1 MTNASPLQE
10 APVQQDEKDG
20 LDIGKQRSLQRAVSE
35 DGLFHVLAIDHLSD
49 FAELLS
55 PDPSTVTFAD
65 VVRAKDTVIRT
76 AGDSVSAVLLDSLYG
91 GHLIHAGTI
100 SRSTGLMFS
109 LEDEDYSIPPG
120 PRRTRMREGW
130 TIEQAKLA
138 GVDVAKLLWFF
149 RPDADTADDQLKLL
163 QSLVEASADLSLPLL
178 VEPIWYPLP
187 GEDATTDEWKAD
199 RVRGIIESAVT
210 ADQCG
215 VDVLK
220 VEFPGYVDTPDGR
233 AASVDAVAELDE
245 RTTAPWVV
253 LSAGVG
259 YEDFASQIEIA
270 SAAGSSGY
278 VAGRSIWRDAL
289 LTHDP
294 AKRDEAIAEIKH
306 RFDHLNE
313 LTRQGGRPVEKHQPL
328 DDVLGDL
335 PEDWYH
341 SWHAPAP

>member
-1 MTNASPLQE
+1 MTNASPQPV
-10 APVQQDEKDG
+10 APAAMG
-20 LDIGKQRSLQRAVSE
+20 SLDIGKQRSLQRVLSE

-55 PDPSTVTFAD
+55 PDPATVTFAD

-91 GHLIHAGTI
+91 GHLIHSGTL

-109 LEDEDYSIPPG
+109 LEDEDYKIPPG
-120 PRRTRMREGW
+120 PRRTRLREGW
-130 TIEQAKLA
+130 TARQAKLA

-149 RPDADTADDQLKLL
+149 RPDAETADDQLKLL
-163 QSLVEASADLSLPLL
+163 DELVGASAELSLPLL

-187 GEDATTDEWKAD
+187 GEDPSSAEWKAG

-210 ADQCG
+210 ADDYG

-220 VEFPGYVDTPDGR
+220 VEFPGYVDTAEGR
-233 AASVDAVAELDE
+233 AASVDAVAELNE
-245 RTTAPWVV
+245 RTNAPWVV

-259 YEDFASQIEIA
+259 YEDFATQIEIA
-270 SAAGSSGY
+270 SAAGASGY

-294 AKRDEAIAEIKH
+294 AKQDAAIQEIKQ
-306 RFDHLNE
+306 RFDRLNA
-313 LTRQGGRPVEKHQPL
+313 LTRQGGRPVPTTQSL
-328 DDVLGDL
+328 DDLFRDL
-335 PEDWYH
+335 PQDWYH
-341 SWHAPAP
+341 HWQSSAG

>member
-10 APVQQDEKDG
+10 APVVKDS
-20 LDIGKQRSLQRAVSE
+20 LDIGKQRSLQRALSE

-76 AGDSVSAVLLDSLYG
+76 AADSVSAVLVDSLYG
-91 GHLIHAGTI
+91 GHLIHSGTL

-120 PRRTRMREGW
+120 PRRTRLREGW
-130 TIEQAKLA
+130 TGRQAKLA
-138 GVDVAKLLWFF
+138 GCDVAKLLWFF
-149 RPDADTADDQLKLL
+149 RPEAETADDQLKLL
-163 QSLVEASADLSLPLL
+163 DELVGESAELSLPLL

-187 GEDATTDEWKAD
+187 GEDATTLEWRAD
-199 RVRGIIESAVT
+199 RVRGIIESAVI
-210 ADQCG
+210 ADQRG

-220 VEFPGYVDTPDGR
+220 VEFPGYVDTPEGR
-233 AASVDAVAELDE
+233 AASVDAVAELDA

-259 YEDFASQIEIA
+259 YEDFATQIEIA

-294 AKRDEAIAEIKH
+294 AKQGEAIKAIKA
-306 RFDHLNE
+306 RFDRLNA
-313 LTRQGGRPVEKHQPL
+313 LTRQGGRPVQMTEPL
-328 DDVLGDL
+328 DSLFGSL

-341 SWHAPAP
+341 HWHAQPR

>member
-1 MTNASPLQE
+1 MTHASPVHA
-10 APVQQDEKDG
+10 APTRKG
-20 LDIGKQRSLQRAVSE
+20 PTDIGKQRSLQRVVSD

-55 PDPSTVTFAD
+55 PDPSSVTFAD

-76 AGDSVSAVLLDSLYG
+76 AADSISAVLLDALYG
-91 GHLIHAGTI
+91 GHLIHAGTL

-130 TIEQAKLA
+130 TIQQAKLA

-149 RPDADTADDQLKLL
+149 RPDAETADDQLKLL
-163 QSLVEASADLSLPLL
+163 DELVVASAELSLPLL

-187 GEDATTDEWKAD
+187 GEDATTPAWKAD
-199 RVRGIIESAVT
+199 RVRGIIESAVV
-210 ADQCG
+210 ADERG

-233 AASVDAVAELDE
+233 AASVDAVAELDA
-245 RTTAPWVV
+245 RTTVPWVV

-259 YEDFASQIEIA
+259 YEDFATQIEIA

-294 AKRDEAIAEIKH
+294 ARRGDAIKAIKD

-313 LTRQGGRPVEKHQPL
+313 LTRQGGRPVQKAQPL

-341 SWHAPAP
+341 TWQTRP

>member
-1 MTNASPLQE
+1 MPTASPLQE
-10 APVQQDEKDG
+10 APVLESG
-20 LDIGKQRSLQRAVSE
+20 PDIGKQRCLQRVLSE

-55 PDPSTVTFAD
+55 PDPATVTFTD
-65 VVRAKDTVIRT
+65 VVHAKDTVIRT
-76 AGDSVSAVLLDSLYG
+76 AGDSVSAVLLDALYG
-91 GHLIHAGTI
+91 GHLVHAGTI
-100 SRSTGLMFS
+100 TRATGLMLS

-120 PRRTRMREGW
+120 PRRTRLREGW
-130 TIEQAKLA
+130 TIEKAKLA
-138 GVDVAKLLWFF
+138 GCDVAKLLWFF
-149 RPDADTADDQLKLL
+149 RPDAESADDQLKLL
-163 QSLVEASADLSLPLL
+163 DSLVEASAEVSLPLL

-187 GEDATTDEWKAD
+187 GEDAATEEWKAR
-199 RVRGIIESAVT
+199 RVRGIIESAVL
-210 ADQCG
+210 ADQRG

-220 VEFPGYVDTPDGR
+220 LEFPGYVDTPDGR
-233 AASVDAVAELDE
+233 AAATDAVAELDQ
-245 RTTAPWVV
+245 RTHAPWVV

-259 YEDFASQIEIA
+259 YEDFATQIEIA

-294 AKRDEAIAEIKH
+294 AKRDAAIAQIKH
-306 RFDHLNE
+306 RFKHLNE
-313 LTRQGGRPVEKHQPL
+313 LTRRGGRPVQKHQPL

-341 SWHAPAP
+341 SWHSAAS

>member
-10 APVQQDEKDG
+10 APVLTG
-20 LDIGKQRSLQRAVSE
+20 SLDIGKQRSLQRVLSE

-76 AGDSVSAVLLDSLYG
+76 AADSVSAVLLDSLYG
-91 GHLIHAGTI
+91 GHLIHSGTL

-130 TIEQAKLA
+130 TIQQAKLA

-149 RPDADTADDQLKLL
+149 RPEVETADDQLKLL
-163 QSLVEASADLSLPLL
+163 DGLVDASAELSLPLL

-187 GEDATTDEWKAD
+187 GEDPTTPEWKAG
-199 RVRGIIESAVT
+199 RVRGIIESAVV
-210 ADQCG
+210 ADEKG

-233 AASVDAVAELDE
+233 AAAVDAVAELDA

-259 YEDFASQIEIA
+259 YEDFATQIEIA

-294 AKRDEAIAEIKH
+294 AKQGEAIRAIKH

-313 LTRQGGRPVEKHQPL
+313 LTRQGGRPVQKHQPL
-328 DDVLGDL
+328 DAVLGDL

-341 SWHAPAP
+341 HWHAPGA

>member
-10 APVQQDEKDG
+10 TPTATG
-20 LDIGKQRSLQRAVSE
+20 SLDIGKQRSLQRVLSE

-55 PDPSTVTFAD
+55 PDPRTVTFAD

-76 AGDSVSAVLLDSLYG
+76 AAESISAVLLDSLYG
-91 GHLIHAGTI
+91 GHLIHSGAL
-100 SRSTGLMFS
+100 SRSTGLLFS

-120 PRRTRMREGW
+120 PRRTRLREGW
-130 TIEQAKLA
+130 TAHQAKLA

-149 RPDADTADDQLKLL
+149 RPDAETADDQLKLL
-163 QSLVEASADLSLPLL
+163 DELVGTSADLSLPLL

-187 GEDATTDEWKAD
+187 GEDPTTPEWKAG

-210 ADQCG
+210 ADECG

-233 AASVDAVAELDE
+233 AASVDAVAELDA
-245 RTTAPWVV
+245 RTSAPWVV

-259 YEDFASQIEIA
+259 YEDFATQIEIA

-289 LTHDP
+289 RTHDP
-294 AKRDEAIAEIKH
+294 ARQEGAIKEIKK

-313 LTRQGGRPVEKHQPL
+313 LTRRGGRPVPRTQPL
-328 DDVLGDL
+328 DDLLRDL
-335 PEDWYH
+335 PEGWYH
-341 SWHAPAP
+341 HWHPATA

>member
-1 MTNASPLQE
+1 MTNASPLQVT
-10 APVQQDEKDG
+10 PTVTG
-20 LDIGKQRSLQRAVSE
+20 SLDVGKQRSLQRVLSE

-55 PDPSTVTFAD
+55 PDPRTVTFAD

-76 AGDSVSAVLLDSLYG
+76 AADAISAVLLDSLYG
-91 GHLIHAGTI
+91 GHLIHSGAL
-100 SRSTGLMFS
+100 SRSTGLLLS

-120 PRRTRMREGW
+120 PRRTRLREGW
-130 TIEQAKLA
+130 TAHQAKLA

-149 RPDADTADDQLKLL
+149 RPDAETADDQLKLL
-163 QSLVEASADLSLPLL
+163 DELVGASADLSLPLL

-187 GEDATTDEWKAD
+187 GEDPTTPEWKAG
-199 RVRGIIESAVT
+199 RVRGIVESAVT
-210 ADQCG
+210 ADERG

-233 AASVDAVAELDE
+233 AASVDAVAELDA
-245 RTTAPWVV
+245 RTSAPWVV

-259 YEDFASQIEIA
+259 YEDFATQIEIA

-289 LTHDP
+289 RTHDP
-294 AKRDEAIAEIKH
+294 VLQEGAIKEIKK

-313 LTRQGGRPVEKHQPL
+313 LTRRGGRPVPSTQPL
-328 DDVLGDL
+328 DDLLRDL
-335 PEDWYH
+335 PEGWYH
-341 SWHAPAP
+341 HWHPATV